1 MFNVSQVLMKTK
13 RAVRGR
19 VLPLMPSLRTHQV
32 YCVGTGKSGTH
43 SIASMFQFQL
53 HVKHEPAVEEL
64 IDHIIGVATGCID
77 RSCTDQFLLERD
89 RRLGLELDSSG
100 LNHFVVDRLVN
111 VFPHS
116 KFILTIREPLSWLDS
131 AINHELAR
139 RETDAWRSSVAWS
152 KYREFRRRLDLYPHP
167 PEEVALKERNLFSLD
182 GYFSSWAETNRTVL
196 DQVPPNRL
204 FVVRTDRISAT
215 CDEIAAFI
223 GVPRRPEH
231 KLKSHTFK
239 ASKKFGVL
247 QLIDPDH
254 LQRRM
259 TAHCSD
265 LVDRFF
271 TD

>member
-1 MFNVSQVLMKTK
+1 MFKVSQVLMRTK

-19 VLPLMPSLRTHQV
+19 VLTLMPRLRTHQV

-53 HVKHEPAVEEL
+53 HVAHEPSVEEL
-64 IDHIIGVATGCID
+64 IDHIIGVATGGID
-77 RSCTDQFLLERD
+77 RNCTDQFLLERD

-100 LNHFVVDRLVN
+100 LNHFVVDRLVKI
-111 VFPHS
+111 FPRS

-131 AINHELAR
+131 VINHQMAR
-139 RETDAWRSSVAWS
+139 QDADAWRSSVAWR
-152 KYREFRRRLDLYPHP
+152 KYWEFRRRLDLYPHP
-167 PEEVALKERNLFSLD
+167 PEEVALKERNLYSLD
-182 GYFSSWAETNRTVL
+182 GYLSSWAETNRTVL

-223 GVPRRPEH
+223 GVPKRPEH
-231 KLKSHTFK
+231 KLKSHAFK

-247 QLIDPDH
+247 ELIDPDH
-254 LQRRM
+254 LQGRIA
-259 TAHCSD
+259 AHCSD
-265 LVDRFF
+265 LVDRIF

>member
-1 MFNVSQVLMKTK
+1 MFNVSHALMRTK

-19 VLPLMPSLRTHQV
+19 VLTLMPSLRTHQV
-32 YCVGTGKSGTH
+32 YGVGTGKSGTH

-53 HVKHEPAVEEL
+53 HVAHEPAVEEL
-64 IDHIIGVATGCID
+64 INHIVGVETGSID
-77 RSCTDQFLLERD
+77 RSSTDQFLLERD

-100 LNHFVVDRLVN
+100 LNHWVAGRLVKI
-111 VFPHS
+111 FPHS

-131 AINHELAR
+131 VINHQLAR
-139 RETDAWRSSVAWS
+139 QDTDAWRSSVAWR
-152 KYREFRRRLDLYPHP
+152 KYREFRYRLDLHPHP
-167 PEEVALKERNLFSLD
+167 PEEVALKERNLYSLD
-182 GYFSSWAETNRTVL
+182 GYFSGWAQANRMVL
-196 DQVPPNRL
+196 DHVPPDRL

-223 GVPRRPEH
+223 GVPKRPEH
-231 KLKSHTFK
+231 KLKSHSFK

-247 QLIDPDH
+247 ELIDPDH

-259 TAHCSD
+259 AAHCRD